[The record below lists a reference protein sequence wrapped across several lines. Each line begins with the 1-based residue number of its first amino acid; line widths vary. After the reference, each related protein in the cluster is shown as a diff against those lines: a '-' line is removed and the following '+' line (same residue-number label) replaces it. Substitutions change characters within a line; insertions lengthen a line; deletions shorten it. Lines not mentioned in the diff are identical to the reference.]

1 MKYLFAQ
8 VQPQDVDMFGRDELF
23 EADGEYFYNQVEI
36 GTNPGGLEDFTI
48 SDTCNRSIPLSV
60 DSIDALIEVLQ
71 EIKASIQTIQD
82 GEAMLQ
88 AMFNNEYPQVF
99 Y

>member
-8 VQPQDVDMFGRDELF
+8 VQPQDVDMFGRDSLF
-23 EADGEYFYNQVEI
+23 EADGEFFYNQVEI
-36 GTNPGGLEDFTI
+36 GTNPGGMEDFTI
-48 SDTCNRSIPLSV
+48 SDTCGRSVPLST

-71 EIKASIQTIQD
+71 DIKESLEIIQNGD
-82 GEAMLQ
+82 AMLQ
-88 AMFNNEYPQVF
+88 AMFDNRFPQVF

>member
-36 GTNPGGLEDFTI
+36 GTNPGGMEDFTI
-48 SDTCNRSIPLSV
+48 SDTCNRSVPLSV

>member
-48 SDTCNRSIPLSV
+48 SDTCNRSVPLSV

>member
-36 GTNPGGLEDFTI
+36 GTNPGGMEDFTI

>member
-8 VQPQDVDMFGRDELF
+8 VPHQDVDMFGRDDLF
-23 EADGEYFYNQVEI
+23 EADGEYFFNQIEF
-36 GTNPGGLEDFTI
+36 GTGPGGLEDFTI
-48 SDTCNRSIPLSV
+48 SDTCSRSVPLSV
-60 DSIDALIEVLQ
+60 DSLDSLIEVLQ
-71 EIKASIQTIQD
+71 EIKASVQTIQD

-88 AMFNNEYPQVF
+88 AMFNNDYPQVF